1 MDSPKPTPEAI
12 RAEADAMRDQ
22 RRWAEAEHLY
32 RAYLAERPRHWEI
45 LVQLGHC
52 VKERGDLEG
61 ALAIYR
67 QAEALEPRDFDPPL
81 QISQALRMLGRGREA
96 AEAIARALA
105 CAPYHPVLR
114 RADALVRHRRDIP
127 GDGPVQAAPPR
138 PGGAPSQLA
147 FDVTDLLA
155 YLREARTPTG
165 IQRVQMG
172 MLGAVLAASRGPGR
186 PDLLL
191 MAYEP
196 STWRWWHVEERAF
209 RQVLGLARLGARAD
223 EPAWRAATAT
233 LCNAD
238 ARPDAPLKAG
248 ATVATL
254 GNAWGVE
261 DYFRGLRMLRAQ
273 VPFRYVAFVHDC
285 VPLVMPEHCLDLTVR
300 LYARWFA
307 ALSLHADA
315 LLANSEST
323 LRDIRQFAAGLGPER
338 PATVVRLAAEGL
350 GPPAEAGAARAAAEA
365 LPAPLPGE
373 RFVLFVATLESRKNH
388 LLVFQAWL
396 ALIRRLGAAAVPRLV
411 CVGKPGWHAEAAL
424 GLRER
429 SPALRRQVSVLHD
442 VSDLALAGL
451 YARCDFTIYNSF
463 HEGWG
468 LPVSE
473 SLAAGKL
480 AVVPAQSGLLESGA
494 PGAVFFPPQ
503 DEPALVEVLERLV
516 TDPAH
521 RAALEAGID
530 RKAAGRSWHQAAAE
544 ALAALTRPGEGD
556 AEPALPL
563 GERLPLGTGGP
574 PAATSAVAWAERV
587 RQGLGWWWQEAWG
600 CWTRDGVA
608 TLGLPAAV
616 PAGTAMRAV
625 LELRG
630 PPGGGTIRL
639 RLRGEGGEP
648 WRRLVLGPDQRLA
661 CVLGAKAGPG
671 GLVVDIDAGDGVK
684 LGDRGNR
691 LVGAGVVA
699 VMACREDDLAARL
712 AALERAEGVLEGA
725 A

>member
-1 MDSPKPTPEAI
+1 MRIPKPTPEAL
-12 RAEADAMRDQ
+12 RAEGDAMRDQ
-22 RRWAEAEHLY
+22 RRWAEAEVAY
-32 RAYLAERPRHWEI
+32 RAYVAQRPRHWEI
-45 LVQLGHC
+45 IVQLAHC
-52 VKERGDLEG
+52 VKEAGDPQG
-61 ALAIYR
+61 ALALYR
-67 QAEALEPRDFDPPL
+67 QAEALAPRHFDPKL
-81 QISQALRMLGRGREA
+81 QISHVLRMLGRG
-96 AEAIARALA
+96 AEASDAVAEALA
-105 CAPYHPVLR
+105 LAPYNLVLK
-114 RADALVRHRRDIP
+114 RADALLRHRRDP
-127 GDGPVQAAPPR
+127 ADDGAVQPLPPR
-138 PGGAPSQLA
+138 PGGAPTQLA
-147 FDVTDLLA
+147 FDVSDLLA

-172 MLGAVLAASRGPGR
+172 MLGAMLGTPRGPDR
-186 PDLLL
+186 PELLL
-191 MAYEP
+191 VAYEP
-196 STWRWWHVEERAF
+196 STWRWWHVEEGAF
-209 RQVLGLARLGARAD
+209 RAVLALARLGARAD
-223 EPAWRAATAT
+223 DPAWRAATAT

-238 ARPDAPLKAG
+238 ARPEAPLKPG
-248 ATVATL
+248 ATLTSL

-261 DYFRGLRMLRAQ
+261 DFFRGLRMLRARI
-273 VPFRYVAFVHDC
+273 PFRYVAFVHDC
-285 VPLVMPEHCLDLTVR
+285 VPLAMPEHCLDITVR
-300 LYARWFA
+300 LYGRWFA

-323 LRDIRQFAAGLGPER
+323 LADIRRFAAPLGPGL

-350 GPPAEAGAARAAAEA
+350 GPPAEANAARAAAEA

-388 LLVFQAWL
+388 LMVFQAWL
-396 ALIRRLGAAAVPRLV
+396 ALIRQLGAAAVPRLV

-424 GLRER
+424 GLLER

-503 DEPALVEVLERLV
+503 DEPALVATLVRLV
-516 TDPAH
+516 TDPGH
-521 RAALEAGID
+521 RAALEARID
-530 RKAAGRSWHQAAAE
+530 RQAAGRSWGQAAAE
-544 ALAALTRPGEGD
+544 TLAALMQPAPAR
-556 AEPALPL
+556 AEPFLPL
-563 GERLPLGTGGP
+563 GQRLPLGTGGP

-608 TLGLPAAV
+608 RLALPADV
-616 PAGTAMRAV
+616 PAGTAMRVV

-630 PPGGGTIRL
+630 PRGGIALRL
-639 RLRGEGGEP
+639 RLRGAGGEG
-648 WRRLVLGPDQRLA
+648 WRRLALASGQVLA
-661 CVLGAKAGPG
+661 CVLQGMAGPG
-671 GLVVDIDAGDGVK
+671 GLVVEIDAGDGVK

-691 LVGAGVVA
+691 IVGAGVVA
-699 VMACREDDLAARL
+699 LMACREDDLAARL
-712 AALERAEGVLEGA
+712 VALERAEGVLEGA
-725 A
+725 G

>member
-1 MDSPKPTPEAI
+1 MDTSKPRPEAL

-22 RRWAEAEHLY
+22 RRWAEAEIAY

-45 LVQLGHC
+45 IVQLAHC

-61 ALAIYR
+61 ALALYR
-67 QAEALEPRDFDPPL
+67 EAEALEPRDFDPPL
-81 QISQALRMLGRGREA
+81 QISHALRMLGRGAEA
-96 AEAIARALA
+96 AAAIARALA
-105 CAPYHPVLR
+105 IAPYNAFLR
-114 RADALVRHRRDIP
+114 RADALLRHRRLVPD
-127 GDGPVQAAPPR
+127 DGAVQPAPPR
-138 PGGAPSQLA
+138 PGGVPTQLA
-147 FDVTDLLA
+147 FDVSDLLA

-172 MLGAVLAASRGPGR
+172 MLGAMLAARRAPGL
-186 PDLLL
+186 PPLLL
-191 MAYEP
+191 MAFEP
-196 STWRWWHVEERAF
+196 STWRWWHVDERAF
-209 RQVLGLARLGARAD
+209 REVLGLARLGARAD
-223 EPAWRAATAT
+223 DPAWRAATAV
-233 LCNAD
+233 LCHAD
-238 ARPDAPLKAG
+238 GRPDAALKPG
-248 ATVATL
+248 ATLATL

-261 DYFRGLRMLRAQ
+261 DYFRGLRALRAR

-307 ALSLHADA
+307 ALALHADA

-323 LRDIRQFAAGLGPER
+323 LRDVRQFAAPLGPER

-350 GPPAEAGAARAAAEA
+350 GPPAEAEAARVAAAA

-396 ALIRRLGAAAVPRLV
+396 ALIRQLGAAAVPRLV

-503 DEPALVEVLERLV
+503 DEPALVETLARLI
-516 TDPAH
+516 TDAGH
-521 RAALEAGID
+521 RAALEARID
-530 RKAAGRSWHQAAAE
+530 RKAAGRRWDQAAAE
-544 ALAALTRPGEGD
+544 AMDALMQPGREEP
-556 AEPALPL
+556 EPALPL
-563 GERLPLGTGGP
+563 GQRLALGTGGP
-574 PAATSAVAWAERV
+574 PAATLAAAWAERL

-608 TLGLPAAV
+608 TLALPADV
-616 PAGTAMRAV
+616 PAGTAMRVV

-630 PPGGGTIRL
+630 PPGGHALRL
-639 RLRGEGGEP
+639 RLRGAGGEG
-648 WRRLVLGPDQRLA
+648 WRRLAIGPDQRIA
-661 CVLGAKAGPG
+661 CVLQGRAGPG
-671 GLVVDIDAGDGVK
+671 GLVVEIDAGDGVK

-691 LVGAGVVA
+691 MVGVGVVA
-699 VMACREDDLAARL
+699 LMACREDDLASRL
-712 AALERAEGVLEGA
+712 AALERAEGVLEGMG
-725 A
+725 